1 MYITFCKTR
10 KRKGSAVPGPSPNPN
25 PNRNPFPELYFAKK
39 FYQTTT
45 TLYVFTNVV
54 HDEL

>member
-10 KRKGSAVPGPSPNPN
+10 KKGSAVPGPSPNPN

-39 FYQTTT
+39 FFWTTS
-45 TLYVFTNVV
+45 TLYVSTSVA